1 MARLRRAAANLADI
15 GWSEHPDYRA
25 EQVFLRI
32 LRMPLVGIDHL
43 ERATLALAVA
53 SRHSAMDKIVRRWRI
68 DTLLSDERLADART
82 IGLAMR
88 LAYTLTGGAF
98 GLLETTRLERQDD
111 RLQLIIPSQEDI
123 LVGDVVERRLRALGE
138 SLKTVHE
145 VVFVD
150 EAAPRVATG

>member
-1 MARLRRAAANLADI
+1 
-15 GWSEHPDYRA
+15 
-25 EQVFLRI
+25 
-32 LRMPLVGIDHL
+32 MPLVGIDHL

-98 GLLETTRLERQDD
+98 GLLETTRFERQDD

-123 LVGDVVERRLRALGE
+123 LGVVMSWNE
-138 SLKTVHE
+138 
-145 VVFVD
+145 D
-150 EAAPRVATG
+150 